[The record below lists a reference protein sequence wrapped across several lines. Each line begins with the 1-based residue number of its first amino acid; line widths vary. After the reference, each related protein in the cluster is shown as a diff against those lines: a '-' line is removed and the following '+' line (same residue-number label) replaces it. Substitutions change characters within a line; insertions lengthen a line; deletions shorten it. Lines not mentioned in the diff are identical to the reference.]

1 MYSEESNIVDLN
13 IGGTHMI
20 STSKSTLTKFSNS
33 ALAAMFSGR
42 HKLSHHNGRV
52 FIDRDGDAFVHL
64 ITYLRTGKVPL
75 FKTKAEENAFNDEL
89 DYWGVPLQLKDS
101 AEIGSVDRME
111 FDPNWYA
118 QTLVLDGHNSVV
130 KKT

>member
-1 MYSEESNIVDLN
+1 MKEERLKLVEEKEKFYQQKKVELERLSEEKTQWMDNMKKVENMYSEESNIVDLN

-64 ITYLRTGKVPL
+64 ITYLS
-75 FKTKAEENAFNDEL
+75 N
-89 DYWGVPLQLKDS
+89 
-101 AEIGSVDRME
+101 
-111 FDPNWYA
+111 
-118 QTLVLDGHNSVV
+118 
-130 KKT
+130 